1 MEFLPKKLISIMI
14 RVKLVL
20 IVMLLGV
27 SGTYARVWSQTDR
40 MNIATENVNMV
51 EFFGILQQK
60 TELRFVFNHEDVE
73 RYTVDI
79 DVEGKTLEQVLGI
92 ALADKPLRYEITGK
106 HVIISQVD
114 GAAAYRQAPQ
124 RVTVTGTVTG
134 ANRAPL
140 AGVTVTIK
148 DTYIGTA
155 TDANGRFTLTFAP
168 GEGNTLVV
176 SMIGME
182 RQEIPIGERREFDI
196 TMKEEAAQMDEVV
209 VTGYYTASKES
220 YTGASRAITREELQ
234 TAGNQNILSSLRNLD
249 PSFMMVENNA
259 AGSNP
264 NVMPEFQIRGQSS
277 MAGLRD
283 DYTSN
288 PNMPLFILDGFE
300 VSAEKV
306 FDMDIY
312 RVNSITI
319 LKDAAATAIYGS
331 RAANGVVVI
340 ETVSPNPGRLYV
352 TYNVDL
358 TFAAA
363 DLSGYDLLS
372 AREKL
377 DFEVMAGIYSS
388 SDKSNSYYKTQLDN
402 VYNERL
408 RNVESGYDTYWL
420 SKPIHSLSVSHKH
433 TLRIDG
439 GADNFRYAINANY
452 NDQTGVMKRSGRV
465 REGIGLEF
473 QYVYNDFTFSD
484 EMTYG
489 SVKGENS
496 PYGSFSTYA
505 GLNPYYRYKDENGN
519 YIPILDSDM
528 WAASSSWRQIQ
539 YNPLY
544 NTTLKTRD
552 DSRYDEFQNKFNVVW
567 NVLPG
572 WMIRGNISIYKQNT
586 ENVVFKPAKHTDFAT
601 WTGENYDRR
610 GSYQSRHGVQKT
622 LEAKV
627 MTSYQKALGKNVM
640 TVNGLWEIRDID
652 NRWEQVIAEGF
663 PNDNLDDLG
672 SALQYQKEG
681 VPTSGDEKRRLVG
694 FFLSGNYIY
703 DDRYMMDITARMDA
717 SSEFGSDKRWA
728 PFWSAGLGWNVHKER
743 FMAGAAF
750 VNRLKLRG
758 TYGLTGSVNYSPYQ
772 ALTTYEYLTGT
783 RYHFGQGAAL
793 MALGNQSLGW
803 QKTHEQNYGFDLDMW
818 NNRIQITANYYVKL
832 SKDVVTALTLPPST
846 GFTTYVDNL
855 GEIENRGFEVSLRV
869 DPVKNAASGIALNVF
884 ATATHNKNKLKKLSN
899 SLKAYNDTQDEF
911 MDITDGSTGT
921 ESEMGRR
928 NRPRVRFIEG
938 ASINSIW
945 VNPSLGI
952 DAASGKEIFLA
963 SDGTTTTQWSSG
975 NYVIGGTTDPKLM
988 GTFGFNFSYKRL
1000 RINASF
1006 YYSYGGDIYNQTLI
1020 DRVQDAD
1027 FRFNVDRRVLTDRW
1041 WAPGDISK
1049 YTANT
1054 GYNNNTNAGART
1066 KPTSRFIE
1074 RNNYL
1079 ELSTVNASYE
1089 FNPDWIRRIGLSQL
1103 RLTFYMNDVFRAS
1116 TVRIERGTDYPFAR
1130 NFSIGLQARF

>member
-1 MEFLPKKLISIMI
+1 MNFLRKKLLRIMI

-40 MNIATENVNMV
+40 MTVITENINLV
-51 EFFGILQQK
+51 EFFGLLQQK
-60 TELRFVFNHEDVE
+60 TELRFVFNHEDVQQ
-73 RYTVDI
+73 YSVN
-79 DVEGKTLEQVLGI
+79 VEAADKTLAEVLEI
-92 ALADKPLRYEITGK
+92 ALRDKPLEYEITSK
-106 HVIISQVD
+106 HVIISLADKRQVVQ
-114 GAAAYRQAPQ
+114 QAPQ
-124 RVTVTGTVTG
+124 RITVTGTVTG
-134 ANRAPL
+134 SNGMPL
-140 AGVTVTIK
+140 IGVTVTVK

-155 TDANGRFTLTFAP
+155 TDAAGKFSLTFNPA
-168 GEGNTLVV
+168 EGGTLVV

-182 RQEIPIGERREFDI
+182 KQEIPIGDRREFAI
-196 TMKEEAAQMDEVV
+196 KMKEEASQMDEVV

-220 YTGASRAITREELQ
+220 YTGASRTINGEELKA
-234 TAGNQNILSSLRNLD
+234 AGNQNILSSLKNLD

-277 MAGLRD
+277 LSGLRD

-288 PNMPLFILDGFE
+288 PNMPLFVLDGFE
-300 VSAEKV
+300 VSAEKI

-340 ETVSPNPGRLYV
+340 ETVSPTPSRLYV
-352 TYNVDL
+352 TYNADL

-363 DLSGYDLLS
+363 DLTGYDVLN

-377 DFEVMAGIYSS
+377 EFETMAGIYSS
-388 SDKSNSYYKTQLDN
+388 YDSGNAYYKTMMDD
-402 VYNERL
+402 VYNQRL

-433 TLRIDG
+433 TLRVDG
-439 GADNFRYAINANY
+439 GSDSFRYALNANY
-452 NDQTGVMKRSGRV
+452 NDQKGVMKRSGRV
-465 REGIGLEF
+465 RQGIGMEF
-473 QYVYNDFTFSD
+473 QYLYNNFNFSN
-484 EMTYG
+484 EMTYNSIVG
-489 SVKGENS
+489 KNS
-496 PYGSFSTYA
+496 PYGNFSTYA
-505 GLNPYYRYKDENGN
+505 GLNPYYRYMDDNGN
-519 YIPILDSDM
+519 YIPILDDDS
-528 WAASSSWRQIQ
+528 WAVSTAWKQVQ

-544 NTTLKTRD
+544 NTTLNTRD
-552 DSRYDEFQNKFNVVW
+552 QNNYDEFQNKFNVIW

-572 WMIRGNISIYKQNT
+572 WVVRGNISIYKQNSGT
-586 ENVVFKPAKHTDFAT
+586 VVFKPAKHTDFAS
-601 WTGENYDRR
+601 WTGEDYDRR
-610 GSYQSRHGVQKT
+610 GMYQSRNGVQKT

-627 MTSYQKALGKNVM
+627 MTSYQQSFGKHMM
-640 TVNGLWEIRDID
+640 TVNGLWEIRDIN

-681 VPTSGDEKRRLVG
+681 VPTSGDEQRRLVG

-703 DDRYMMDITARMDA
+703 DDRYMLDITGRMDA

-728 PFWSAGLGWNVHKER
+728 PFWSVGIGWNLHKER
-743 FMAGAAF
+743 FMEDVDF
-750 VNRLKLRG
+750 INRLKLRA
-758 TYGLTGSVNYSPYQ
+758 TYGLTGSVNYDPYQ

-793 MALGNQSLGW
+793 MALGNSALGW
-803 QKTHEQNYGFDLDMW
+803 QKTHEQNYGVDFDMW
-818 NNRIQITANYYVKL
+818 DNRIQITANYYIKL

-846 GFTTYVDNL
+846 GFGTYVDNL
-855 GEIENRGFEVSLRV
+855 GEIENRGFEVNLRV
-869 DPVKNAASGIALNVF
+869 NPVKDVANGISLSFFGTVA
-884 ATATHNKNKLKKLSN
+884 HNKNILKKLSN
-899 SLKAYNDTQDEF
+899 SLKAYNESQDEH
-911 MDITDGSTGT
+911 MDNIGTSTEGD
-921 ESEMGRR
+921 MGRR

-952 DAASGKEIFLA
+952 DAASGSEIFRA
-963 SDGTTTTQWSSG
+963 SDGTTTNKWSSR
-975 NYVIGGTTDPKLM
+975 NYVIGGCTDPKVM
-988 GTFGFNFSYKRL
+988 GTFGVNFTYKRL
-1000 RINASF
+1000 RLNANF
-1006 YYSYGGDIYNQTLI
+1006 YYSAGGDLYNQTLI

-1027 FRFNVDRRVLTDRW
+1027 FRYNVDRRVLTDRW

-1079 ELSTVNASYE
+1079 ELSSVNASYE
-1089 FNPDWIRRIGLSQL
+1089 LNPDWVRRIGLSQL
-1103 RLTFYMNDVFRAS
+1103 RITFYMNDVFRAS
-1116 TVRIERGTDYPFAR
+1116 TVRIERGTNYPFAR
-1130 NFSIGLQARF
+1130 NFSLGIQARF